1 MRLLPLAEALL
12 RVLLYVVDLLVKL
25 DELLALLAC
34 LLLYGTRNLIDVLHD
49 LAHVVDIGL
58 ALVHDLIQPVV
69 LLLDLDVLILLL
81 LHLLLTLL
89 NHLQV
94 LVHEAEAAV
103 KFITFLDA
111 LVLLLT
117 GKRTTDIVS
126 GHGGV
131 LDLLAVDLR
140 SQLLKSIVVVLL

>member
-1 MRLLPLAEALL
+1 M
-12 RVLLYVVDLLVKL
+12 
-25 DELLALLAC
+25 
-34 LLLYGTRNLIDVLHD
+34 LYGTRNLIDVLHD

-58 ALVHDLIQPVV
+58 ALVHDLVQHVV
-69 LLLDLDVLILLL
+69 LLLDLDILILLL

-111 LVLLLT
+111 FVLLLT
-117 GKRTTDIVS
+117 GKRATDIV
-126 GHGGV
+126 GRHGGI

-140 SQLLKSIVVVLL
+140 SQLLKPVIVVLLRLLELADLVAVCLWRFLELGNQLCV